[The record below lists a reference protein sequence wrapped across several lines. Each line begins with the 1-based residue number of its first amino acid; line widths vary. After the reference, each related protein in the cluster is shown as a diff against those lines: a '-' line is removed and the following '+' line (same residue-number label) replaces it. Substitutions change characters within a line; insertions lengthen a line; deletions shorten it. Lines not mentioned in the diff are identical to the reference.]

1 MKAELLR
8 RQAGRSLHRF
18 GIASALGCSIAIVVA
33 GVARAEPLL
42 PLSSFLET
50 VDVSEK
56 PLPDSFAC
64 SGAAGGST
72 CGGNGTGLISIGA
85 PSGFGAPG
93 LATVNLVNP
102 GAGPLTI
109 SSSASSK
116 GAVSSSASGEA
127 DYYLKL
133 LGPAPTSPNQTIAVR
148 VDIKAHADVSLSNLS
163 DSVARVTA
171 TAGIDIFNPLSQTI
185 QPVKSVFGPNN
196 FVPSEFGAAAGNFV
210 CPGGGCVSVVDFDGS
225 LLYLLQPNVQY
236 QVSVFANAGTTDSF
250 LGPAGTSFETANAL
264 VDPHF
269 FLDPVFGDPNYQLLR
284 SPYISNDSPGL
295 GAVPEPST
303 WAMIL
308 IGFAGLVLASYKQ
321 TKRRA
326 LAA

>member
-72 CGGNGTGLISIGA
+72 CGGNGTGLI
-85 PSGFGAPG
+85 
-93 LATVNLVNP
+93 
-102 GAGPLTI
+102 
-109 SSSASSK
+109 SK

-225 LLYLLQPNVQY
+225 LLN
-236 QVSVFANAGTTDSF
+236 
-250 LGPAGTSFETANAL
+250 
-264 VDPHF
+264 
-269 FLDPVFGDPNYQLLR
+269 
-284 SPYISNDSPGL
+284 
-295 GAVPEPST
+295 
-303 WAMIL
+303 
-308 IGFAGLVLASYKQ
+308 
-321 TKRRA
+321 
-326 LAA
+326 